1 MTARI
6 DEIGDRIFR
15 LSVFV
20 PEIAPPA
27 GFTFNHFLVAG
38 DEPLLFHCGL
48 RKMFPLVSEAMA
60 RIMPLD
66 RLRWLSY
73 GHYEADECGAMNEWL
88 TAAPHA
94 QEAHGMTGCM
104 VSLNDM
110 AVRPPR
116 VLADGEV
123 IDLGGKRLRYI
134 DTPHVPHGWDAGVLF
149 EETSGTLFCG
159 DLFTHTGDGAAL
171 TESDIVAPAIATED
185 YFHYTSLC
193 PSTAPAIRKLADLA
207 PRKLAV
213 MHGSSFAGNAAAPLR
228 SLADEYDR
236 QLRKALG

>member
-1 MTARI
+1 
-6 DEIGDRIFR
+6 
-15 LSVFV
+15 
-20 PEIAPPA
+20 
-27 GFTFNHFLVAG
+27 
-38 DEPLLFHCGL
+38 
-48 RKMFPLVSEAMA
+48 
-60 RIMPLD
+60 
-66 RLRWLSY
+66 
-73 GHYEADECGAMNEWL
+73 MNEWL
-88 TAAPHA
+88 AAAPHA
-94 QEAHGMTGCM
+94 NVAHGMTGCM

-110 AVRPPR
+110 AARLPR

-159 DLFTHTGDGAAL
+159 DLFTHTGNGAPL

-193 PSTAPAIRKLADLA
+193 PSTAPAIRKLAGLA

-213 MHGSSFAGNAAAPLR
+213 MHGSSFAGDAATSLR
-228 SLADEYDR
+228 SLADEYNR
-236 QLRKALG
+236 RLRKALGERGAV